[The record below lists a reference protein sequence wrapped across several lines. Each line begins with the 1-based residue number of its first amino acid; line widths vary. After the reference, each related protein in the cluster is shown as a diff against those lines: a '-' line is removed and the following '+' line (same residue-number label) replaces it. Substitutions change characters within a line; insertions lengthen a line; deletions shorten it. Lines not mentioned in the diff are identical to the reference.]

1 MHDLPTIESGK
12 IRSDRPLKDILL
24 SITHGRKAEFALFKA
39 VGEKADGATVDGE
52 MLIIGSKTIE
62 GARLHSSSN
71 SINADAG
78 RDALTEILAIESGT
92 FSLLDLTAL
101 AASSNAV
108 PMPVLHQELAVAI
121 ADVIAFG
128 MENQNEVDILK
139 AENAGNAVDA
149 NHANENAK
157 SDFYHDEHPA
167 FKIGTILSLLLM
179 VICVIAAVFF
189 SKPH

>member
-62 GARLHSSSN
+62 GARLHETDG
-71 SINADAG
+71 SINAEPG
-78 RDALTEILAIESGT
+78 REALKEIFAIESGT
-92 FSLLDLTAL
+92 YSLLDLTSL
-101 AASSNAV
+101 AASSNAL

-128 MENQNEVDILK
+128 IKD
-139 AENAGNAVDA
+139 ENAKNAVDVNNA
-149 NHANENAK
+149 KENAK

-179 VICVIAAVFF
+179 VICVFAAVFF
-189 SKPH
+189 SKTH

>member
-39 VGEKADGATVDGE
+39 VGEKANGATVDGE

-62 GARLHSSSN
+62 GARLHETDG
-71 SINADAG
+71 SINAEPG
-78 RDALTEILAIESGT
+78 REALKEILAIESGT
-92 FSLLDLTAL
+92 YSLLDLTAL
-101 AASSNAV
+101 AASNNAL

-128 MENQNEVDILK
+128 IKDEN
-139 AENAGNAVDA
+139 AENAAGASDA
-149 NHANENAK
+149 KTNNK
-157 SDFYHDEHPA
+157 SDYYHNEHPA
-167 FKIGTILSLLLM
+167 FKIGTIAALLLM
-179 VICVIAAVFF
+179 VISVIAAVFF
-189 SKPH
+189 GKPH

>member
-62 GARLHSSSN
+62 GARLHETDG
-71 SINADAG
+71 SINAEPG
-78 RDALTEILAIESGT
+78 REALKAILAIESGT
-92 FSLLDLTAL
+92 YSLLDLTTL

-128 MENQNEVDILK
+128 IKDENAKN
-139 AENAGNAVDA
+139 AENAADA
-149 NHANENAK
+149 SDAK
-157 SDFYHDEHPA
+157 TNDKSNYYHNEHPA
-167 FKIGTILSLLLM
+167 FKIGTIAALLLM
-179 VICVIAAVFF
+179 VISVIAAVFF
-189 SKPH
+189 GKPH